1 MRTLYLAGLA
11 CVMSSTCAAAAPTG
25 RLELP
30 AFNDLQQSARETV
43 DITLGSLPLH
53 IASLLAADEDD
64 QDAKDLLKS
73 VSAVY
78 VRSYQ
83 FDTDFAYPIERVQA
97 VRKQLAREGW
107 SPLVQLK
114 EKQQH
119 NVDISIALD
128 GKQVKGFAI
137 VATDPRQ
144 FTIVNIV
151 GSLDVKQLGKVQER
165 LGLPKVASAELE
177 HMD

>member
-1 MRTLYLAGLA
+1 
-11 CVMSSTCAAAAPTG
+11 MSSTCAAAPTG

-30 AFNDLQQSARETV
+30 AFNDLQRSAKETV

-53 IASLLAADEDD
+53 IASLLADEEDD
-64 QDAKDLLKS
+64 QDAKDLLKN

-83 FDTDFAYPIERVQA
+83 FDTDFAYPVERVQA

-128 GKQVKGFAI
+128 GEQVKGFAI

-151 GSLDVKQLGKVQER
+151 GSFDVKQLSKVQDQ
-165 LGLPKVASAELE
+165 LGLPKIASAELGR
-177 HMD
+177 MD

>member
-1 MRTLYLAGLA
+1 MRTLYLAGFVA
-11 CVMSSTCAAAAPTG
+11 CVISSTCAAAPTG

-30 AFNDLQQSARETV
+30 AFNDLQRSAKETV

-53 IASLLAADEDD
+53 IASLLADEEDD
-64 QDAKDLLKS
+64 QDAKDLLKN

-83 FDTDFAYPIERVQA
+83 FDTDFAYPVERVQA

-128 GKQVKGFAI
+128 GEQVKGFAI

-151 GSLDVKQLGKVQER
+151 GSFDVKQLSKVQDQ
-165 LGLPKVASAELE
+165 LGLPKIASAELGR
-177 HMD
+177 MD